1 MAIPGKYNK
10 LRITKIVDFGVYLDG
25 GEYGEILL
33 PMKWVPD
40 SSTPD
45 DELDVFLYFDSS
57 DRIIATTQKPLA
69 IRDEFAYLTVKAVNP
84 VGAFLDWGLDKDLL
98 LPYREQKYKVEEG
111 AKVIV
116 FVYADDK
123 NRIAASTLIEKY
135 IDTDTSALERGQEV
149 DLLIYA
155 ATDLGFK
162 AIIDNK
168 YEGVIYANQ
177 VFQPIR
183 KGQKIKGYINAIRD
197 DGKVDISLY
206 KTGYI
211 TKINDLCEN
220 VIDVLKQNNGFV
232 PLTEKNTPEEIYL
245 TFSISKKN
253 FKQALGRLYKSRKII
268 IENSG
273 IRLLEKKV

>member
-10 LRITKIVDFGVYLDG
+10 LKITKIVDFGVYLDG

-33 PMKWVPD
+33 PMKWVPE
-40 SSTPD
+40 SSTPN

-57 DRIIATTQKPLA
+57 DRIIATTQQPLA
-69 IRDEFAYLTVKAVNP
+69 VKDEFAYLTVKAVNP

-116 FVYADDK
+116 YVYADDK
-123 NRIAASTLIEKY
+123 NRIAASTMIEKY
-135 IDTDTSALERGQEV
+135 LDTDTSKLKKGQEV

-162 AIIDNK
+162 AIIDNH

-177 VFQPIR
+177 VFQLISR
-183 KGQKIKGYINAIRD
+183 GQKVKGYINSVRE
-197 DGKVDISLY
+197 DGKVDLSLY
-206 KTGYI
+206 KTGYVE
-211 TKINDLCEN
+211 KIDELCNNLLES
-220 VIDVLKQNNGFV
+220 LKRNNGF
-232 PLTEKNTPEEIYL
+232 LSITEKNSPEEIYL
-245 TFSISKKN
+245 ALGMSKKN
-253 FKQALGRLYKSRKII
+253 FKQAVGKLYKLRKII
-268 IENSG
+268 IDDSG
-273 IRLLEKKV
+273 IRLSE